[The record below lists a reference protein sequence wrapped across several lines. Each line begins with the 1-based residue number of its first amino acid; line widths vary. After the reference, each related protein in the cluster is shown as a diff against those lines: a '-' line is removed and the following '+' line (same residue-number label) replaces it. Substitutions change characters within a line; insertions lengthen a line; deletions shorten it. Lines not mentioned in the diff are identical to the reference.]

1 MMNLSKNR
9 KAGYWKVATFL
20 PLFALLLM
28 AFGRTGEKEP
38 MEIKSSQIESPS
50 IMGTWKLVAFSYGG
64 TWEDLKPVSPGS
76 ERIKFITEKHFN
88 WVHYFGKDKIV
99 VNSAGGSYTY
109 SGNDY
114 TEKIEF
120 GGQGMAGYI
129 GKEHKF
135 KVSIH
140 KDKME
145 MSGDLADGLNIKE
158 VWVRYQPSNET
169 SMNQSS
175 TTSPYIDR
183 MFIYLMTDGQFR
195 YNSDQTQLN
204 ANELEEK
211 LKSELLRNPKLK
223 VDVMI
228 EEGKID
234 ERVNQ
239 LKEILGKNGNP
250 EVSYSHLHIE
260 KGETDSNGNTS
271 SVWISKPMEIK

>member
-1 MMNLSKNR
+1 MTNQSKNG
-9 KAGYWKVATFL
+9 KAGIWKVAIFL
-20 PLFALLLM
+20 PVLALLLM
-28 AFGRTGEKEP
+28 AFGREGEKEP
-38 MEIKSSQIESPS
+38 MAIKSSQVESPS
-50 IMGTWKLVAFSYGG
+50 IMGTWKLVAYSYGG
-64 TWEDLKPVSPGS
+64 TWEDLKPVPTGS
-76 ERIKFITEKHFN
+76 ERIKFITEKNFN
-88 WVHYFGKDKIV
+88 WIQYTGKDKIV

-145 MSGDLADGLNIKE
+145 MSGDLAYGLNIKE

-169 SMNQSS
+169 SMNNS
-175 TTSPYIDR
+175 TISPYIDR
-183 MFIYLMTDGQFR
+183 MFIYLMTDGKFR

-204 ANELEEK
+204 ASELEEK
-211 LKSELLRNPKLK
+211 LKSELVRNPKLQ
-223 VDVMI
+223 VAVLI

-239 LKEILGKNGNP
+239 LKEIINKNGNP
-250 EVSYSHLHIE
+250 EVNYSHLHIQ
-260 KGETDSNGNTS
+260 KGETDSNGNQS
-271 SVWISKPMEIK
+271 AVWISKPIDIK